1 MRLLA
6 IIVSAAAIP
15 LSLLG
20 GSLAAAAGWAILA
33 LLLIFKR

>member
-6 IIVSAAAIP
+6 IIVSSAAVP
-15 LSLLG
+15 LALLG

-33 LLLIFKR
+33 LLLIFRR